1 MSFEKLP
8 DRIAG
13 YATYELVEKLLLLSP
28 QQRAAIDR
36 IVQQVYVENQPWASL
51 FRGADKI
58 CNEAN
63 YYRRGALDEQTGGWL
78 RKPGWAHDKPFQ
90 DALAE
95 AARLALTVRS
105 KEELAALQTARR
117 RARLASG
124 AIIEQLVSIATQIV
138 PQPLPDGRVMSINRM
153 TEDKDSIAASKV
165 LLDYAGLGAEAE
177 AADVTSSDEDD
188 WWKAADDG

>member
-13 YATYELVEKLLLLSP
+13 YATYELVEKLVLLSP

-63 YYRRGALDEQTGGWL
+63 YYRRGALDPATGGWL

-117 RARLASG
+117 RARLAADSV
-124 AIIEQLVSIATQIV
+124 ITSLVGVAT
-138 PQPLPDGRVMSINRM
+138 LGD
-153 TEDKDSIAASKV
+153 DKLRAAAGKV
-165 LLDYAGLGAEAE
+165 VLDYANAGAEAE
-177 AADVTSSDEDD
+177 AADVTSDEQD
-188 WWKAADDG
+188 WWKAADDEQSSN